1 MSNDYR
7 NSEGYPDPTA
17 GEALSRIAAN
27 EKQSLRAF
35 RPIVYICSPF
45 SGDVET
51 NVANAR
57 RYSRYAVDKGY
68 IPIAPHLLFP
78 QFLDDEN
85 PEERVWKQKSN
96 APSGRAITCAISQKN
111 VRRSNAM
118 YEIKE
123 NRREL
128 FDGTEIT
135 TYTRDVVSAN
145 ILQVEAGTTGYK
157 GGDTGHGGRTYFRI
171 SDEASTDIHVTPF
184 MDRFGCNGFEVT
196 LGGDCEL
203 ETMIRALKFIT
214 KVLEEESEEVY
225 D

>member
-1 MSNDYR
+1 
-7 NSEGYPDPTA
+7 
-17 GEALSRIAAN
+17 
-27 EKQSLRAF
+27 
-35 RPIVYICSPF
+35 
-45 SGDVET
+45 
-51 NVANAR
+51 
-57 RYSRYAVDKGY
+57 
-68 IPIAPHLLFP
+68 
-78 QFLDDEN
+78 
-85 PEERVWKQKSN
+85 
-96 APSGRAITCAISQKN
+96 
-111 VRRSNAM
+111 M

-123 NRREL
+123 NRRTL
-128 FDGTEIT
+128 HDGTEIT

-171 SDEASTDIHVTPF
+171 QDEASTD
-184 MDRFGCNGFEVT
+184 MDVKPIITRYGCDGFEVT

>member
-1 MSNDYR
+1 
-7 NSEGYPDPTA
+7 
-17 GEALSRIAAN
+17 
-27 EKQSLRAF
+27 
-35 RPIVYICSPF
+35 
-45 SGDVET
+45 
-51 NVANAR
+51 
-57 RYSRYAVDKGY
+57 
-68 IPIAPHLLFP
+68 
-78 QFLDDEN
+78 
-85 PEERVWKQKSN
+85 
-96 APSGRAITCAISQKN
+96 
-111 VRRSNAM
+111 M

-123 NRREL
+123 SRREL

-171 SDEASTDIHVTPF
+171 SDETSTDIHVTPF
-184 MDRFGCNGFEVT
+184 MDRFGYNGFEVT

-203 ETMIRALKFIT
+203 ETLIRALKFIT